1 MILASGSPRR
11 IHLFRHLGV
20 EFSVRVPREYQHP
33 RNSDSPAV
41 LAERL
46 AVYKALQFRDGDIV
60 VAADTLVAKNGKIF
74 PKPASKEE
82 AVRHLLELRG
92 GTHEVI
98 TAVAILMSDRL
109 LVAHERSMVVMRNLT
124 DEEIARYVDSG
135 EPMDKAGAYGIQ
147 DEMRPVMTF
156 EGCFQNVVGLPLCT
170 VNRLL
175 RELGISTKP
184 TPPPECELCVRIKE
198 LST

>member
-1 MILASGSPRR
+1 MILASSSPRR
-11 IHLFRHLGV
+11 IRLFRCLGV
-20 EFSVRVPREYQHP
+20 EFSIKIPSEGQHP
-33 RNSDSPAV
+33 RHSTSPAT

-46 AVYKALQFRDGDIV
+46 AVHKALQFREGDVV
-60 VAADTLVAKNGKIF
+60 VAADTVVSKNGKLY
-74 PKPASKEE
+74 PKPNTREE
-82 AVRHLLELRG
+82 AREYLLELRG

-184 TPPPECELCVRIKE
+184 TPPPECELCVRVKE